1 MFDIANKTE
10 QANFMK
16 LSNIK
21 ATTGLNCKAIP
32 ASTNVVGTVQIGA
45 NPEITTLTATVA
57 YSLQAFFSASGNV
70 LSLNRLTGSTTGS
83 TAYVAGSSQ
92 FITATATGS
101 VTSTGAGNASVVV
114 TSAGMTGSPKT
125 ISVAVANSDTP
136 TLWAAKVRTAL
147 AADTAVGGRF
157 TISGA
162 TTAIVLTRKPT
173 YVVSGDITHHVHP
186 ATDATLNV
194 AIATGTATGITST
207 SGTATAGVATT
218 GVLIY
223 DGDAKDF
230 EGTTIPTMTSI
241 AGELYKTNGSAFL
254 VDGNVDD
261 LFTIGT
267 NGNTMFVPGLAETTY
282 TYVPTGPSAIQIT
295 VFGNV

>member
-1 MFDIANKTE
+1 MN
-10 QANFMK
+10 

-45 NPEITTLTATVA
+45 NPEVTTLTATVA

-83 TAYVAGSSQ
+83 TAYVAGNAQ
-92 FITATATGS
+92 VETATAAGTVS
-101 VTSTGAGNASVVV
+101 AAGNATITV
-114 TSAGMTGSPKT
+114 TSAGMAGSPKA
-125 ISVAVANSDTP
+125 ISVAVANGDAQNT
-136 TLWAAKVRTAL
+136 WAAKVRTAL

-194 AIATGTATGITST
+194 AIATGTATGITAAAT
-207 SGTATAGVATT
+207 SADTTAGVATT

-241 AGELYKTNGSAFL
+241 AGELYKTNGSAFV

>member
-1 MFDIANKTE
+1 MN
-10 QANFMK
+10 

-83 TAYVAGSSQ
+83 TAYAAGSAQ

-101 VTSTGAGNASVVV
+101 VTTAGNVSVVV
-114 TSAGMTGSPKT
+114 TSAGMAGSPKT
-125 ISVAVANSDTP
+125 VSVAVALNDGP

-157 TISGA
+157 TVSGT
-162 TTAIVLTRKPT
+162 TTAITLTRKPT

-186 ATDATLNV
+186 ATDATLTLTLAN
-194 AIATGTATGITST
+194 GTSTGISGT

-230 EGTTIPTMTSI
+230 EGATIPTMASI
-241 AGELYKTNGSAFL
+241 AGELYKTTGSAFV

>member
-1 MFDIANKTE
+1 MN
-10 QANFMK
+10 

-32 ASTNVVGTVQIGA
+32 SSTNVVGTVQIGA

-57 YSLQAFFSASGNV
+57 YSLQAFFSASGNI

-83 TAYVAGSSQ
+83 TTYVAGSAQ
-92 FITATATGS
+92 FITATATGT
-101 VTSTGAGNASVVV
+101 VTTAGNASVVV
-114 TSAGMTGSPKT
+114 TSAGMAGSPKT
-125 ISVAVANSDTP
+125 ISVAVALNDTP

-157 TISGA
+157 DVSGT
-162 TTAIVLTRKPT
+162 TTAITLTRKPT

-186 ATDATLNV
+186 ATDATLALTLAN
-194 AIATGTATGITST
+194 GTSVGITST

-241 AGELYKTNGSAFL
+241 AGELYKTNSSEFI
-254 VDGNVDD
+254 VDGNVND

-267 NGNTMFVPGLAETTY
+267 NGTSMFVPGLAETTY
-282 TYVPTGPSAIQIT
+282 TYSPTGPSALQIT

>member
-1 MFDIANKTE
+1 MN
-10 QANFMK
+10 

-21 ATTGLNCKAIP
+21 ATTGLTSKAIP

-45 NPEITTLTATVA
+45 NPETNTLTATVA

-70 LSLNRLTGSTTGS
+70 LSLNHLTGVTTGS
-83 TAYVAGSSQ
+83 TAYVAGSAQ
-92 FITATATGS
+92 TITATATGT
-101 VTSTGAGNASVVV
+101 VTTAGNATVVV
-114 TSAGMTGSPKT
+114 TSAGMAGSPKT
-125 ISVAVANSDTP
+125 VSVAVAASDTP

-147 AADTAVGGRF
+147 AADTAVSGRF
-157 TISGA
+157 TVIG
-162 TTAIVLTRKPT
+162 TGTAITLSRKPT
-173 YVVSGDITHHVHP
+173 TVVMGDITHNVHP
-186 ATDATLNV
+186 ATDATLALTLAN
-194 AIATGTATGITST
+194 GTSAGITST
-207 SGTATAGVATT
+207 SGSAVAGVATT

-223 DGDAKDF
+223 DGDGKDF

-241 AGELYKTNGSAFL
+241 AGELFKTNGSAFV

-282 TYVPTGPSAIQIT
+282 TFVPTGPSAIQIT

>member
-1 MFDIANKTE
+1 MN
-10 QANFMK
+10 

-83 TAYVAGSSQ
+83 TAYVAGSAQ
-92 FITATATGS
+92 FITATATGT
-101 VTSTGAGNASVVV
+101 VTLAGNVSVVV
-114 TSAGMTGSPKT
+114 TSAGMAGSPKT
-125 ISVAVANSDTP
+125 VSVAVALNDGP

-157 TISGA
+157 TVSGT
-162 TTAIVLTRKPT
+162 TTAITLTRKPT

-186 ATDATLNV
+186 ATDATLTLTLAN
-194 AIATGTATGITST
+194 GTSTGISGT

-230 EGTTIPTMTSI
+230 EGATIPTMASI
-241 AGELYKTNGSAFL
+241 AGELYKTTGSAFV

-267 NGNTMFVPGLAETTY
+267 NGTSMFVPGLAETTY
-282 TYVPTGPSAIQIT
+282 TYTPTGPSALQIT

>member
-1 MFDIANKTE
+1 M
-10 QANFMK
+10 
-16 LSNIK
+16 
-21 ATTGLNCKAIP
+21 
-32 ASTNVVGTVQIGA
+32 VGTVQIGA

-57 YSLQAFFSASGNV
+57 YSLQAFFSASGNI

-83 TAYVAGSSQ
+83 TAFVAGNAQ
-92 FITATATGS
+92 VETATAAGTVS
-101 VTSTGAGNASVVV
+101 AAGNATVTV
-114 TSAGMTGSPKT
+114 TSAGMSGSPKA
-125 ISVAVANSDTP
+125 ISVAVATSDTA

-157 TISGA
+157 TVSGA
-162 TTAIVLTRKPT
+162 TTAIILTRKST
-173 YVVSGDITHHVHP
+173 TVVSGDITHNVHGT
-186 ATDATLNV
+186 TDATLNV
-194 AIATGTATGITST
+194 AIATGTATGITAAPT
-207 SGTATAGVATT
+207 SADTTAGVATT

-241 AGELYKTNGSAFL
+241 AGELFKTNGSAFV
-254 VDGNVDD
+254 VDGNTDD

-282 TYVPTGPSAIQIT
+282 TFVPTGPSSIQIT

>member
-1 MFDIANKTE
+1 MN
-10 QANFMK
+10 

-21 ATTGLNCKAIP
+21 ATTGLNCKTIP
-32 ASTNVVGTVQIGA
+32 ASTNVLGTVQIGA
-45 NPEITTLTATVA
+45 NPETKTLTATVA

-70 LSLNRLTGSTTGS
+70 LSLNHLTGSTTGS
-83 TAYVAGSSQ
+83 TAFVAGNAQ
-92 FITATATGS
+92 VETATAAGTVS
-101 VTSTGAGNASVVV
+101 ATGNATITV
-114 TSAGMTGSPKT
+114 TSAGMAGSPKA
-125 ISVAVANSDTP
+125 ISVAVAGADDP

-157 TISGA
+157 TISGT

-173 YVVSGDITHHVHP
+173 FVVSGDITHHVHP

-194 AIATGTATGITST
+194 AIAAGTATGITAAAT
-207 SGTATAGVATT
+207 SADTTVGVATT
-218 GVLIY
+218 GVMIY

-241 AGELYKTNGSAFL
+241 AGELFKTTGSAFV
-254 VDGNVDD
+254 VDGNGDD

-282 TYVPTGPSAIQIT
+282 TFVPTGPSALQIT

>member
-1 MFDIANKTE
+1 MN
-10 QANFMK
+10 

-83 TAYVAGSSQ
+83 TAYVAGNAQ
-92 FITATATGS
+92 VETATAAGTVS
-101 VTSTGAGNASVVV
+101 AAGNATITV
-114 TSAGMTGSPKT
+114 TSAGMAGSPKA
-125 ISVAVANSDTP
+125 ISVAVANGDTP
-136 TLWAAKVRTAL
+136 TLWAAKVRTEL

-194 AIATGTATGITST
+194 AIATGTATGITAAAT
-207 SGTATAGVATT
+207 SADTTAGVATT

>member
-1 MFDIANKTE
+1 MN
-10 QANFMK
+10 

-32 ASTNVVGTVQIGA
+32 SSTNVVGTVQIGA
-45 NPEITTLTATVA
+45 NPEVTTLTATVA

-83 TAYVAGSSQ
+83 SVYIAGTAQVE
-92 FITATATGS
+92 TATAAGT
-101 VTSTGAGNASVVV
+101 VTVAGNATITV
-114 TSAGMTGSPKT
+114 TSAGMTGSPKA
-125 ISVAVANSDTP
+125 ISVAVANADTP

-157 TISGA
+157 DVSGT

-186 ATDATLNV
+186 ATDGTLNV
-194 AIATGTATGITST
+194 AIATGTATGITAAAT
-207 SGTATAGVATT
+207 SANTTAGTATT

-241 AGELYKTNGSAFL
+241 AGELYKTNGSEFL

-267 NGNTMFVPGLAETTY
+267 NGTSMFVPGLAETTY
-282 TYVPTGPSAIQIT
+282 TYTPTGPSAIQIT
-295 VFGNV
+295 VFGNI

>member
-1 MFDIANKTE
+1 MN
-10 QANFMK
+10 

-21 ATTGLNCKAIP
+21 ATTGLTSKAIP
-32 ASTNVVGTVQIGA
+32 SSTNVVGTVQIGA
-45 NPEITTLTATVA
+45 NPETNTLTATVA

-70 LSLNRLTGSTTGS
+70 LSLNHLTGSTTGS
-83 TAYVAGSSQ
+83 TAYVAGNEQ
-92 FITATATGS
+92 VETATAAGT
-101 VTSTGAGNASVVV
+101 VTTAGNATVTV
-114 TSAGMTGSPKT
+114 TSAGMTGSPKA
-125 ISVAVANSDTP
+125 ISVAVALSDTP

-147 AADTAVGGRF
+147 TADTDVGGRF
-157 TISGA
+157 TVSGS
-162 TTAIVLTRKPT
+162 TTAIILTRKPSSSLT
-173 YVVSGDITHHVHP
+173 LGDITHHIHP
-186 ATDATLNV
+186 VTDATLNV
-194 AIATGTATGITST
+194 AIATGTAVGITAAAT
-207 SGTATAGVATT
+207 SANTTAGVATT

-223 DGDAKDF
+223 DGDGKDF

-241 AGELYKTNGSAFL
+241 AGELFKTLGSAFV

-282 TYVPTGPSAIQIT
+282 TFTPTGPSAIQIT

>member
-1 MFDIANKTE
+1 MN
-10 QANFMK
+10 

-57 YSLQAFFSASGNV
+57 YSLQAFFSASGNI

-83 TAYVAGSSQ
+83 TAYVAGTAQ
-92 FITATATGS
+92 VETATA
-101 VTSTGAGNASVVV
+101 AGTVSAAGDATITV
-114 TSAGMTGSPKT
+114 TSAGMTGSPKA

-147 AADTAVGGRF
+147 TADTDVGGRF
-157 TISGA
+157 TVNGT
-162 TTAIVLTRKPT
+162 TTAIVLNRKPT

-194 AIATGTATGITST
+194 AIATGTATGITAAPT
-207 SGTATAGVATT
+207 SANTTAGVATT

-241 AGELYKTNGSAFL
+241 AAELYKTNGSAFV

-282 TYVPTGPSAIQIT
+282 TYTPTGPSALQIT

>member
-1 MFDIANKTE
+1 MN
-10 QANFMK
+10 
-16 LSNIK
+16 LSNIR

-83 TAYVAGSSQ
+83 TAYVAGSAQ
-92 FITATATGS
+92 FITATATGT
-101 VTSTGAGNASVVV
+101 VTTAGNASVVV
-114 TSAGMTGSPKT
+114 TSAGMAGSPKT
-125 ISVAVANSDTP
+125 VSVAVALNDTP

-157 TISGA
+157 DVSGT
-162 TTAIVLTRKPT
+162 TTAITLTRKPT
-173 YVVSGDITHHVHP
+173 YIVSGDITHHVHP
-186 ATDATLNV
+186 ATEAGLALTLAN
-194 AIATGTATGITST
+194 GTSAGITST

-241 AGELYKTNGSAFL
+241 AGELYKTNSSAFV
-254 VDGNVDD
+254 VDGNGDD

-267 NGNTMFVPGLAETTY
+267 NGTSMFVPGLAETTY
-282 TYVPTGPSAIQIT
+282 TYSPTGPSALQIT

>member
-1 MFDIANKTE
+1 MN
-10 QANFMK
+10 

-45 NPEITTLTATVA
+45 NPEINTLTATVA

-83 TAYVAGSSQ
+83 TAYVAGNAQ
-92 FITATATGS
+92 VETATAAGTVS
-101 VTSTGAGNASVVV
+101 AAGNATITV
-114 TSAGMTGSPKT
+114 TSAGMAGSPKA

-194 AIATGTATGITST
+194 AIATGTATGITAAAT
-207 SGTATAGVATT
+207 SADTTAGVATT

-295 VFGNV
+295 VVGNV

>member
-1 MFDIANKTE
+1 MN
-10 QANFMK
+10 

-32 ASTNVVGTVQIGA
+32 SSTNVVGTVQIGA

-92 FITATATGS
+92 FITATATGT
-101 VTSTGAGNASVVV
+101 VTLAGNASVVV
-114 TSAGMTGSPKT
+114 TSAGMAGSPKT
-125 ISVAVANSDTP
+125 VSVAVALNDTP

-157 TISGA
+157 DVSGT
-162 TTAIVLTRKPT
+162 TTAITLTRKPT

-186 ATDATLNV
+186 ATDATLALTLAN
-194 AIATGTATGITST
+194 GTSAGITST

-241 AGELYKTNGSAFL
+241 AGELYKTNGSEFI
-254 VDGNVDD
+254 VDGNVND

-267 NGNTMFVPGLAETTY
+267 NGTSMFVPGLAETTY
-282 TYVPTGPSAIQIT
+282 TYSPTGPSALQIT

>member
-1 MFDIANKTE
+1 MN
-10 QANFMK
+10 

-21 ATTGLNCKAIP
+21 ATTGLTSKAIP

-45 NPEITTLTATVA
+45 NPETNTLTATVA

-70 LSLNRLTGSTTGS
+70 LSLNHLTGVTTGS
-83 TAYVAGSSQ
+83 TAFVAGNAQ
-92 FITATATGS
+92 VETATAAGT
-101 VTSTGAGNASVVV
+101 VTVAGNATITV
-114 TSAGMTGSPKT
+114 TSAGMAGSPKA
-125 ISVAVANSDTP
+125 ISVAVAVSDTP
-136 TLWAAKVRTAL
+136 TLWAAKVRAAL
-147 AADTAVGGRF
+147 TADTAVGGRF
-157 TISGA
+157 TVSGS

-173 YVVSGDITHHVHP
+173 TVVMGDITHNIHG

-194 AIATGTATGITST
+194 AIATGTATGITAAAT
-207 SGTATAGVATT
+207 SADTTAGVATT

-223 DGDAKDF
+223 DGDGKDF

-241 AGELYKTNGSAFL
+241 AGELFKTNGSAFV
-254 VDGNVDD
+254 VDGNGDD

-282 TYVPTGPSAIQIT
+282 TFVPTGPSAIQIT

>member
-1 MFDIANKTE
+1 MA
-10 QANFMK
+10 
-16 LSNIK
+16 
-21 ATTGLNCKAIP
+21 
-32 ASTNVVGTVQIGA
+32 
-45 NPEITTLTATVA
+45 
-57 YSLQAFFSASGNV
+57 
-70 LSLNRLTGSTTGS
+70 
-83 TAYVAGSSQ
+83 
-92 FITATATGS
+92 
-101 VTSTGAGNASVVV
+101 
-114 TSAGMTGSPKT
+114 GSPKT
-125 ISVAVANSDTP
+125 VSVAVALNDTP

-147 AADTAVGGRF
+147 AADAAVGGRF
-157 TISGA
+157 TVSGT
-162 TTAIVLTRKPT
+162 TTAITLTRKPT

-186 ATDATLNV
+186 ATDATLTLTLAN
-194 AIATGTATGITST
+194 GTSTGISGT

-241 AGELYKTNGSAFL
+241 AGELYKTNGSAFV

>member
-1 MFDIANKTE
+1 MN
-10 QANFMK
+10 

-83 TAYVAGSSQ
+83 TAYAAGSAQ

-101 VTSTGAGNASVVV
+101 VTTAGNVSVVV
-114 TSAGMTGSPKT
+114 TSAGMAGSPKT
-125 ISVAVANSDTP
+125 VSVAVALNDGP

-157 TISGA
+157 TVSGT
-162 TTAIVLTRKPT
+162 TTAITLTRKPI
-173 YVVSGDITHHVHP
+173 YVVSGDITHHVHQAP
-186 ATDATLNV
+186 ESITLTLAN
-194 AIATGTATGITST
+194 GTSTGISGT

-230 EGTTIPTMTSI
+230 EGTTIQTMTSI
-241 AGELYKTNGSAFL
+241 AGELYKTNSSAFV

-282 TYVPTGPSAIQIT
+282 TYTPTGPSALQIT

>member
-1 MFDIANKTE
+1 MN
-10 QANFMK
+10 

-83 TAYVAGSSQ
+83 TAYVAGNAQ
-92 FITATATGS
+92 VETATAAGTVS
-101 VTSTGAGNASVVV
+101 AAGNATITV
-114 TSAGMTGSPKT
+114 TSAGMAGSPKA
-125 ISVAVANSDTP
+125 ISVAVANGDTP

-194 AIATGTATGITST
+194 AIATGTATGITAAAT
-207 SGTATAGVATT
+207 SADTTAGVATT

-241 AGELYKTNGSAFL
+241 AGELYKTNGSAFV

-282 TYVPTGPSAIQIT
+282 TYTPTGPSAIQIT

>member
-1 MFDIANKTE
+1 MN
-10 QANFMK
+10 

-21 ATTGLNCKAIP
+21 ATTGLTSKAIP

-45 NPEITTLTATVA
+45 NPETNTLTATVA

-70 LSLNRLTGSTTGS
+70 LSLNHLTGVTTGS
-83 TAYVAGSSQ
+83 TAYVAGSAQ
-92 FITATATGS
+92 TITATATGT
-101 VTSTGAGNASVVV
+101 VSTAGNATVVV
-114 TSAGMTGSPKT
+114 TSAGMAGSPKAIT
-125 ISVAVANSDTP
+125 VAVAVSDNP

-147 AADTAVGGRF
+147 TADSSVGGRF
-157 TISGA
+157 TVSGTGA
-162 TTAIVLTRKPT
+162 AITLSRKPT
-173 YVVSGDITHHVHP
+173 TVVMGDITHNVHP
-186 ATDATLNV
+186 ATDATLALTLAN
-194 AIATGTATGITST
+194 GTSVGITST
-207 SGTATAGVATT
+207 SGSAVAGVATT

-223 DGDAKDF
+223 DGDGKDF

-241 AGELYKTNGSAFL
+241 AGELFKTNGSAFV
-254 VDGNVDD
+254 VDGNGDD

-282 TYVPTGPSAIQIT
+282 TFVPTGPSAIQIT